1 MRTTKLSAVLSA
13 LCLVSLFPISYSL
26 FPMTVLAAD
35 PSSLTQQQIESMSA
49 RFAAVDIGAD
59 VSALPAN
66 ERKALA
72 KLVEASHLMD
82 AIFLRQVW
90 AGNIATLMRLEADQ
104 SPLGRARL
112 NYFLLNKGGWSRID
126 LNKPFLPGIPQEKPG
141 EGNFYPAGAT
151 KAEVEHWIAGL
162 PADEHAKA
170 TGFFTTI
177 RRAAPGSPQ
186 PFVLVPYSLEYQGEL
201 AQAAARLREA
211 AALTAQPTLKAFLN
225 ERADAFLTNDYYAS
239 DVAWMEIDASIE
251 PTIGPYEVYED
262 EWFNSKAA
270 FESFITVRDDAES
283 ARLTA
288 FGAELQEIE
297 DHLPIDPSL
306 RNPKLGGLA
315 PIRVVNVVFT
325 AGDANRGVQ
334 TAAYNLPN
342 DERVIREKGAK
353 RVMLKNMQHAK
364 FDRVLVPI
372 SKVALAPPDQAHVS
386 FDAFFTHI
394 LMHELMHG
402 LGPHSITVDGKATTV
417 RQSLKD
423 TYSTIEEAKADISG
437 LWALQHL
444 VDRGKLPP
452 SMAETMYT
460 TFLASTFRSIRFGV
474 SEAHGRGIAI
484 QLNYLLDHAAF
495 TVGPDG
501 TFAVNTSKVRGAVE
515 GLTRDIMM
523 LQAHGDYAAAKAMVA
538 TAVVRP
544 EVQRVLDRLTAV
556 PVDIAPRFT
565 TAAELEA
572 ADR

>member
-1 MRTTKLSAVLSA
+1 MQTPPVI
-13 LCLVSLFPISYSL
+13 LVFVISLGTML
-26 FPMTVLAAD
+26 LAD
-35 PSSLTQQQIESMSA
+35 GQPLPTQQQLEQMSS
-49 RFAAVDIGAD
+49 RFAPVDIGAD
-59 VSALPAN
+59 VSALPAS

-72 KLVEASHLMD
+72 KLVEASHLID

-90 AGNIATLMRLEADQ
+90 AGNEATLMRLEAER

-126 LNKPFLPGIPQEKPG
+126 LDKPFLPEVPAEKPG

-151 KAEVEHWIAGL
+151 KTEVEHWIAGL

-177 RRAAPGSPQ
+177 RRAVPGSAQ

-211 AALTAQPTLKAFLN
+211 AALTSQPTLKAFLTA
-225 ERADAFLTNDYYAS
+225 RADAFLTNDYYAS
-239 DVAWMEIDASIE
+239 DVAWMELDASIE

-262 EWFNSKAA
+262 KWFNYKAA

-283 ARLTA
+283 AKLAA

-325 AGDANRGVQ
+325 AGDGNRGVQ

-372 SKVALAPPDQAHVS
+372 SRVALSTADQAKVS

-402 LGPHSITVDGKATTV
+402 LGPHNITVDGKATTV

-444 VDRGKLPP
+444 VDRVKLPA
-452 SMAETMYT
+452 SMGETMYT

-474 SEAHGRGIAI
+474 TEAHGRGIAI
-484 QLNYLLDHAAF
+484 QLNYLLDHGAF
-495 TVGPDG
+495 TVAPDG
-501 TFAVNTSKVRGAVE
+501 TFAVNASKIRAAVE

-523 LQAHGDYAAAKAMVA
+523 LQAHGDYAAAKALTA
-538 TAVVRP
+538 TATVRP
-544 EVQRVLDRLTAV
+544 EVQRVLDKLADV

-565 TAAELEA
+565 TAVELEA
-572 ADR
+572 EDR